1 MMEENDEMCLID
13 NATTN
18 LTLREKISIKTL
30 LKRTENIITI
40 VDNNDPIVGF
50 GQAIVVLRIDTRIF
64 IEEAFLYSGATCTL
78 LAFKDISCNGY
89 HITIVC
95 KGYAEYHHQM
105 NVK

>member
-1 MMEENDEMCLID
+1 MEENDEMCLID

-64 IEEAFLYSGATCTL
+64 IEEVFLYSGATCTL
-78 LAFKDISCNGY
+78 LTFKDISCNA
-89 HITIVC
+89 ITLQLC
-95 KGYAEYHHQM
+95 
-105 NVK
+105 VKVTLNTTVR

>member
-50 GQAIVVLRIDTRIF
+50 GQAIVLRIDTRIF
-64 IEEAFLYSGATCTL
+64 IEEVFLYSGATCTL
-78 LAFKDISCNGY
+78 LTFKNISCNA
-89 HITIVC
+89 ITLQLC
-95 KGYAEYHHQM
+95 
-105 NVK
+105 VKVTLNTTVR